1 MTAFNI
7 ALLQLAPAGSDVEA
21 NAAIGE
27 AACRR
32 AGAMGADL
40 ALFPEMWSIGYARCP
55 GDDAGRDAWR
65 ASATPADGAFVAGF
79 CSLAAE
85 LDMAIAVTY
94 LERTDAALRNAVTLI
109 DRLGSVAFTYAKVH
123 TCEFDWERELQPGDA
138 FRVAEVDTAAGPV
151 RFGAMICYDRE
162 FPESARVLMLE
173 GAEIILVPNAC
184 EVEHN
189 RGAQLHARAYENMCG
204 IALANY
210 PHCGGRSMAVD
221 GIAFSRDESSRDMT
235 IAEAGAGE
243 EIVMASFDLD
253 ALRAYREHE
262 TWGDAYRKP
271 GAYAALVRNE
281 ARAPFIRKDARRW

>member
-1 MTAFNI
+1 MTAFHI
-7 ALLQLAPAGSDVEA
+7 ALLQLAPAGADVEA
-21 NAAIGE
+21 NATIGE

-32 AGAMGADL
+32 ARAMGADL
-40 ALFPEMWSIGYARCP
+40 ALFPEMWSIGYAHCP

-65 ASATPADGAFVAGF
+65 ASAAPADGAFVGRF
-79 CSLAAE
+79 RSLAAE
-85 LDMAIAVTY
+85 LGMAIAITY
-94 LERTDAALRNAVTLI
+94 LERTGAGPRNSLTLI
-109 DRLGSVAFTYAKVH
+109 DRLGNAAFTYAKVH
-123 TCEFDWERELQPGDA
+123 TCEFDWERELQPGGA
-138 FRVAEVDTAAGPV
+138 FHVAEVDTAAGPV
-151 RFGAMICYDRE
+151 LLGAMICYDRE

-184 EVEHN
+184 EIERN

-210 PHCGGRSMAVD
+210 PRCSGRSTAID
-221 GIAFSRDESSRDMT
+221 GIAFTRDESSRDMT
-235 IAEAGAGE
+235 IVEAGAGE
-243 EIVMASFDLD
+243 EIVMARFDLD

-281 ARAPFIRKDARRW
+281 ARAPFIRRDARRW